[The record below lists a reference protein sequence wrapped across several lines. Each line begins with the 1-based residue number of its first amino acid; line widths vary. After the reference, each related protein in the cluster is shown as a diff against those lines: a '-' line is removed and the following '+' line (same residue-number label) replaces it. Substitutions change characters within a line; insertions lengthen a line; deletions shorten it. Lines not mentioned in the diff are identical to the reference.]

1 MVFLKEQKVVILMK
15 FKLSLEKISI
25 YLSWL
30 CWAPLLHMGFL
41 SLRAGATLV
50 AMQGILIVM
59 ASVVAKYGI

>member
-30 CWAPLLHMGFL
+30 CWASLLQVGFL

-50 AMQGILIVM
+50 AMQRLLIVM
-59 ASVVAKYGI
+59 ASVVAGLRL